1 MDIERDLQSEAQQ
14 KVQALL
20 KSAEEMRRQK
30 RVAHGVTELTNG
42 RLELLFNDELAAAIP
57 EYLSDDG
64 DEDAIDTAQH
74 LLKCLGDA
82 SISPDPAMRL
92 RAVMILSLSVDRVVA
107 TENVESICVL
117 SEILNAWLEQETE
130 FVPGYEVLCRQVQD
144 ICAVTLREGRP
155 REAERV
161 LMTLHGINTGKL
173 KRKKSMRSVAARTI
187 EKIAFPELLTILFEQ
202 LFTLQGEKSRRM
214 ENILRLLGKPAI
226 SKALEL
232 LEPEDEGEKR
242 QQLMHFL
249 TSAGRMT
256 LRVFE
261 EVMEQNTRWNVR
273 CDMLQILIAMH
284 DDGIYPLVELNLVH
298 PDIRVQR
305 EAVECVFKL
314 GGENMVQRLT
324 EALFQVDDTL
334 KNVIVKK
341 LAKLDSLAIRDA
353 LLTLLDEKVSRRDF
367 SDDLLLSSIVVAL
380 QPYPDTRALIQ
391 LREFK
396 DYLNNGVGSRKLLH
410 LVDDALLMMESEM
423 RHRRHRKIETEQV
436 GFADDPEAIRQA
448 KRKIQEI
455 EKDVIRL
462 LEKGEGKQAAEQLF
476 LHCVEA
482 AREKDFVTAER
493 LRDRILGA
501 DTGAVELV
509 IEADEVINWERNS
522 KIPATFFELWK
533 PLRSAIG
540 AREFEALYAVL
551 VPEQYQDDE
560 IIARE
565 GERDDRLY
573 FINAGSVSL
582 VCSTGPA
589 KTFLKRLQP
598 GSVLGAEQFFSISV
612 WTVTARARTPVEL
625 HSMRRR
631 DLQELENQY
640 RGISESL
647 QKFCQGSNSVPDLLK
662 MSGGDRR
669 GAARYPV
676 AAIIRTALIDAYG
689 AAGHRSFVGQL
700 QDISQGGFCYSIGIA
715 NKENARLLLGR
726 QVRFELALDGDTIL
740 TIEGMVVGMDAAGDK
755 KDMFRVHVR
764 MLEQLSQA
772 EVRQIVDM
780 IG

>member
-1 MDIERDLQSEAQQ
+1 MDIERDRQSKAQQ
-14 KVQALL
+14 KIQALL

-30 RVAHGVTELTNG
+30 RVAHGITELING
-42 RLELLFNDELAAAIP
+42 RLDLLFNDELAAAIP
-57 EYLSDDG
+57 EYLSDDE
-64 DEDAIDTAQH
+64 DEDAIDTAQQ
-74 LLKCLGDA
+74 LVKCLGEA
-82 SISPDPAMRL
+82 SISSDPAMRA

-107 TENVESICVL
+107 TGHLESICVL
-117 SEILNAWLEQETE
+117 SEILNAWLEQESE

-144 ICAVTLREGRP
+144 ICGETLRAGRV

-161 LMTLHGINTGKL
+161 LMTLHDINTGKL

-187 EKIAFPELLTILFEQ
+187 EKIAAPELLTILLEQ
-202 LFTLQGEKSRRM
+202 LSTCQGEQLRRM
-214 ENILRLLGKPAI
+214 ENVLRLLGKPAI
-226 SKALEL
+226 FKALDL
-232 LEPEDEGEKR
+232 LEPEDEGAKR
-242 QQLMHFL
+242 QQLMRFL

-256 LRVFE
+256 VMAFE
-261 EVMEQNTRWNVR
+261 EIIEQKTRWNVR
-273 CDMLQILIAMH
+273 CDMLQILSAMH
-284 DDGIYPLVELNLVH
+284 DDRIYPFVELNLTH
-298 PDIRVQR
+298 PDTRVQR
-305 EAVECVFKL
+305 EAVDCVFKL

-324 EALFQVDDTL
+324 EALFLVDDTL

-341 LAKLDSLAIRDA
+341 LAKLDSLAVRDA

-391 LREFK
+391 LREFRE
-396 DYLNNGVGSRKLLH
+396 YLTNGHGSRKLLH
-410 LVDDALLMMESEM
+410 LVDDALLMLESEM
-423 RHRRHRKIETEQV
+423 RHRRHRKIDSERV
-436 GFADDPEAIRQA
+436 GFADDPEAMRQA

-462 LEKGEGKQAAEQLF
+462 LEQGEGEQAAEQLF

-482 AREKDFVTAER
+482 ARAKDFVTAER

-522 KIPATFFELWK
+522 KIPATFYELWK

-540 AREFEALYAVL
+540 AREFEALFGVL

-625 HSMRRR
+625 HSVKRC
-631 DLQELENQY
+631 DLLELENQY
-640 RGISESL
+640 RGITMRL
-647 QKFCQGSNSVPDLLK
+647 QEFCQGTDSVTDLLK

-676 AAIIRTALIDAYG
+676 AAIIRTSLVDAYG
-689 AAGHRSFVGQL
+689 DAGHRSFVGQL
-700 QDISQGGFCYSIGIA
+700 QDISQGGFCYSIGIS

-726 QVRFELALDGDTIL
+726 KVRFELALDGDTIL
-740 TIEGMVVGMDAAGDK
+740 TIEGMVVGMDEAGDK

-764 MLEQLSQA
+764 MLEQLSGE
-772 EVRQIVDM
+772 EVRQIVNM

>member
-1 MDIERDLQSEAQQ
+1 MDIEKERQTEAQQ

-20 KSAEEMRRQK
+20 RSAEEMRRQ
-30 RVAHGVTELTNG
+30 RRIAHGVTELTNG
-42 RLELLFNDELAAAIP
+42 RLDLLFNDELAGAIP

-64 DEDAIDTAQH
+64 DEDAIDTTQQV
-74 LLKCLGDA
+74 LKCLGDA
-82 SISPDPAMRL
+82 SISPDPAMRM
-92 RAVMILSLSVDRVVA
+92 RAVMILSLTIDRVV
-107 TENVESICVL
+107 TNGNIESICVL

-144 ICAVTLREGRP
+144 ICGATLREGRP
-155 REAERV
+155 REAERM
-161 LMTLHGINTGKL
+161 LMTLNNINFGTL
-173 KRKKSMRSVAARTI
+173 KRKKSMRSVAFRTI
-187 EKIAFPELLTILFEQ
+187 EKIASPELLTILFEQ
-202 LFTLQGEKSRRM
+202 LHTVQGEKFRRM
-214 ENILRLLGKPAI
+214 ANILRLLGKPAI
-226 SKALEL
+226 VKALEL
-232 LEPEDEGEKR
+232 LESDEDVERR
-242 QQLMHFL
+242 QNLMNFL
-249 TSAGRMT
+249 TSAGRMAV
-256 LRVFE
+256 RVFE
-261 EVMEQNTRWNVR
+261 GVMEEKASWNVR
-273 CDMLQILIAMH
+273 CDMLQILIGMH

-298 PDIRVQR
+298 PDTRVQR
-305 EAVECVFKL
+305 EAVDCVFKL
-314 GGENMVQRLT
+314 GGENMVERLT
-324 EALFQVDDTL
+324 DALFQVDDTL
-334 KNVIVKK
+334 KNVIIKK
-341 LAKLDSLAIRDA
+341 LAKLNSLAIRDA
-353 LLTLLDEKVSRRDF
+353 LLNLLDEKVSRRDF
-367 SDDLLLSSIVVAL
+367 SDDVLLSSIVVAL
-380 QPYPDTRALIQ
+380 QPYPDTRSLIQ

-396 DYLNNGVGSRKLLH
+396 DYLVSGNGSRKLLH
-410 LVDDALLMMESEM
+410 LVDDALLMLESEM
-423 RHRRHRKIETEQV
+423 RHRRHRKIETEHV

-448 KRKIQEI
+448 KRRIQEI
-455 EKDVIRL
+455 EKGVIHL

-476 LHCVEA
+476 LHCIEA

-493 LRDRILGA
+493 LRDRILA
-501 DTGAVELV
+501 TDSGAVELV

-522 KIPATFFELWK
+522 KIPATFYEQWK
-533 PLRSAIG
+533 QLRSSIG

-625 HSMRRR
+625 RSLKRR

-640 RGISESL
+640 RGISVRL
-647 QKFCQGSNSVPDLLK
+647 QEFCQGSNSVTELLR

-669 GAARYPV
+669 GTVRYPV

-689 AAGHRSFVGQL
+689 DAGSRSFVGQL

-715 NKENARLLLGR
+715 NRDNARLLLGR
-726 QVRFELALDGDTIL
+726 QVRFELALAGDTLL
-740 TIEGMVVGMDAAGDK
+740 TIEGTVVGMDAEEQK

-764 MLEQLSQA
+764 MLEPLSA
-772 EVRQIVDM
+772 TEVRQIVDM